1 MLVDSCQLSYANN
14 CELFGVCM
22 ARTASIGIRVE
33 PEVKEA
39 LESAA
44 KADHRTVASYIE
56 KLLIEDLK
64 AKGLLWKNP

>member
-1 MLVDSCQLSYANN
+1 
-14 CELFGVCM
+14 M